1 MHGFHVS
8 DLCLDSLC
16 LYLLFANRVNY
27 VVSRLLIKRNI
38 YNSFLETADD
48 LTTSSTAVSIV
59 LDPDL
64 AL

>member
-1 MHGFHVS
+1 M
-8 DLCLDSLC
+8 
-16 LYLLFANRVNY
+16 
-27 VVSRLLIKRNI
+27 VSRLLIKRNI

-48 LTTSSTAVSIV
+48 LTTSSTAVSVV